1 MWDEDS
7 PLSFGA
13 LGLGHTVVAK
23 IVGPAEP
30 PGKTTFINRRVLGAV
45 KVGLCRLALCTQ
57 ACEAVENAKVQSR
70 VKVAGSDYDQKN
82 WMNE

>member
-7 PLSFGA
+7 LLSFGA

-45 KVGLCRLALCTQ
+45 KVGLSRLALCTQ

-70 VKVAGSDYDQKN
+70 VKVAGSDYDQKIG
-82 WMNE
+82 